1 MEVIM
6 QSLSSLFSKVK
17 YFLLSLIFVFLISAS
32 PVSSVVYS
40 KTTEITTEKVLVEGV
55 WWIYVYEDGI
65 LINTYPDDE
74 GN

>member
-74 GN
+74 GD

>member
-1 MEVIM
+1 M

-17 YFLLSLIFVFLISAS
+17 YFLLSLIFVFFISAS

-74 GN
+74 GD

>member
-1 MEVIM
+1 M

-74 GN
+74 GD